1 MFSVLLRN
9 AFRRPVRLWDSATNL
24 RNKNMKKIIAITA
37 LSALLVAPAICAEKK
52 DGGFGGACVG
62 CCFGIRTVAAYNEGK
77 KLHVRD
83 ILDLL
88 SIGRIWSA
96 ISGYQGI
103 TTSELQ
109 KEAPGYF

>member
-1 MFSVLLRN
+1 
-9 AFRRPVRLWDSATNL
+9 
-24 RNKNMKKIIAITA
+24 MKKIIAIA
-37 LSALLVAPAICAEKK
+37 VLAAFLVAPAVRAAEA
-52 DGGFGGACVG
+52 GGLGGACVG
-62 CCFGIRTVAAYNEGK
+62 CCFGIRTVAAWNEGK

-103 TTSELQ
+103 TTSDLQ
-109 KEAPGYF
+109 KEAPEYF

>member
-1 MFSVLLRN
+1 
-9 AFRRPVRLWDSATNL
+9 
-24 RNKNMKKIIAITA
+24 MKKLIAITA
-37 LSALLVAPAICAEKK
+37 LSALLAAPAICAEK
-52 DGGFGGACVG
+52 GGLGGACVG

-103 TTSELQ
+103 TTSELHS
-109 KEAPGYF
+109 EAPAYF

>member
-1 MFSVLLRN
+1 
-9 AFRRPVRLWDSATNL
+9 
-24 RNKNMKKIIAITA
+24 MKKLIAITA
-37 LSALLVAPAICAEKK
+37 LSALLAAPAICAEKQEA
-52 DGGFGGACVG
+52 GGFGGACVG

-103 TTSELQ
+103 TTEDLK
-109 KEAPGYF
+109 KEAPAYF